1 MPEEH
6 RTSNTEQESTMASAT
21 LPTFQQPLDLSAEA
35 VADNTRNQQR
45 ANLSREEFMSIM
57 IAELRHQDPMEPMSN
72 SELLGQMSQMEQ
84 LNAST
89 RTADGIDNLI
99 HSLKFQ
105 QLTIASTFIGTI
117 VKAKDPSGQ
126 DIQGLVGRVTVS
138 GNNVKLGLQIPVTDT
153 AGNVLLDQEGNPIT
167 REITVDLSSV
177 SQVLSPGLA
186 EYTSTI
192 IDENAPPAEE
202 ESGEQETETPETGN
216 ETQEGTTNEGST
228 EQENQG

>member
-1 MPEEH
+1 
-6 RTSNTEQESTMASAT
+6 MAGAT
-21 LPTFQQPLDLSAEA
+21 LPSFQQPLDLSAEA

-153 AGNVLLDQEGNPIT
+153 AGNVLLDGEGNPIT

-177 SQVLSPGLA
+177 TQVLSPGLA

-192 IDENAPPAEE
+192 IDENAQPGEE
-202 ESGEQETETPETGN
+202 ETGEQETETPETGN
-216 ETQEGTTNEGST
+216 EEPIEEEPT
-228 EQENQG
+228 EQETQG

>member
-1 MPEEH
+1 
-6 RTSNTEQESTMASAT
+6 
-21 LPTFQQPLDLSAEA
+21 
-35 VADNTRNQQR
+35 
-45 ANLSREEFMSIM
+45 
-57 IAELRHQDPMEPMSN
+57 
-72 SELLGQMSQMEQ
+72 MEQ

-153 AGNVLLDQEGNPIT
+153 AGNVLLDGEGNPIT

-177 SQVLSPGLA
+177 TQVLSPGLA

-192 IDENAPPAEE
+192 IDENAQPGEE
-202 ESGEQETETPETGN
+202 ETGEQETETPETGN
-216 ETQEGTTNEGST
+216 EEPIEEEPT
-228 EQENQG
+228 EQETQG